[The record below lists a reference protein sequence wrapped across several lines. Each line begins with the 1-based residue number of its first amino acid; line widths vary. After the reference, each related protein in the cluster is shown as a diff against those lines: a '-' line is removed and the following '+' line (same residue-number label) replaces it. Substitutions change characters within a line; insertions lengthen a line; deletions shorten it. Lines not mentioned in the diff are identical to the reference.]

1 MGFCKS
7 DGGFQG
13 DVGYAGL
20 SGGDHDVGHGDDDG
34 DVGRQLGYQLHHQL
48 LLGSPLFATPST
60 SPFLPLLSSLFTF
73 SILRCFSFFLNNF
86 IINILV

>member
-1 MGFCKS
+1 MLIYQSTIIMGFCKS

-34 DVGRQLGYQLHHQL
+34 DRAGTQG
-48 LLGSPLFATPST
+48 GS
-60 SPFLPLLSSLFTF
+60 
-73 SILRCFSFFLNNF
+73 
-86 IINILV
+86 

>member
-48 LLGSPLFATPST
+48 LLLL
-60 SPFLPLLSSLFTF
+60 LPLLLLQEEGDTSPDNPT
-73 SILRCFSFFLNNF
+73 CQ
-86 IINILV
+86 